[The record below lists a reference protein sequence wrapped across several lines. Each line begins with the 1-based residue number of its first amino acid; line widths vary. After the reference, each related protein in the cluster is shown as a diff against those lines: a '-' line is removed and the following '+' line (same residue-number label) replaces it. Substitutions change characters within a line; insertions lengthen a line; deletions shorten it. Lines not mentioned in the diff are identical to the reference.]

1 MEGEHML
8 KNRFLILAFAAAIL
22 GVVAVP
28 NGNAEQSGSHKTFI
42 SFSAPFALPGV
53 SLPAGTYLFELL
65 NNPGALKAVRVTSKN
80 GMHVYLTAL
89 TLSVSRPVGQP
100 TDRLISFAEVET
112 GRTPV
117 VRAWYPKDDSVGH
130 EFIYPKHRPQVATH

>member
-1 MEGEHML
+1 MTKRLFLVACATAML
-8 KNRFLILAFAAAIL
+8 SLA
-22 GVVAVP
+22 AVP
-28 NGNAEQSGSHKTFI
+28 GANAAGTEIHKTFLT
-42 SFSAPFALPGV
+42 FSAPFALPGV
-53 SLPAGTYLFELL
+53 SLPAGNYVFELL
-65 NNPGALKAVRVTSKN
+65 NNPGALKAVRVTSKD
-80 GMHVYLTAL
+80 GMRVYLTAL

-117 VRAWYPKDDSVGH
+117 VQAWYPKDDSVGH